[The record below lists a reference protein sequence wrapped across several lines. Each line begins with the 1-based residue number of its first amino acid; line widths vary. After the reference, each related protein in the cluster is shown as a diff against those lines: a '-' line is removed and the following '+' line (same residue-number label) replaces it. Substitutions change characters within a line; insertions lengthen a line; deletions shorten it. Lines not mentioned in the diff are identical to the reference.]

1 LADARRRR
9 ALALARVRVLALA
22 RVRVLALALA
32 GCCCCCCGYSL
43 SAGAGRMPTSAR
55 HVSVRPFENRTTEA
69 EAGALVAAALRQEL
83 ARRGADAGPDGAA
96 RIEGTIDDASFVVLT
111 AGPPPTYRLA
121 LTVTA
126 RLLAEG
132 KLLAEQRA
140 GRVEDYLSGL
150 DPLESEGRRRLA
162 LRRAA
167 EAVARDVVERFE
179 QP

>member
-1 LADARRRR
+1 
-9 ALALARVRVLALA
+9 
-22 RVRVLALALA
+22 
-32 GCCCCCCGYSL
+32 
-43 SAGAGRMPTSAR
+43 MPTSAR

-83 ARRGADAGPDGAA
+83 ARRGADAGSDGAA
-96 RIEGTIDDASFVVLT
+96 RIEGTIDDASFAVLT

-132 KLLAEQRA
+132 KLLAEQRV